1 MAKNSYTAHCWVRT
15 LRRIVSAAKNIEIQ
29 REYEQQLKAQ
39 FAAADE
45 DGNGT
50 LTIREFAGLMQQLNI
65 DLSEGEI
72 LQIFNEVNTDRTEI
86 EGEQVWATLVLCF
99 FVDASTCFYAVTIS
113 ILQFLVIHRSL
124 TSRSSSSSITG
135 CWTGRNCAT
144 YSDPARGA
152 TRDWP

>member
-86 EGEQVWATLVLCF
+86 EGEQVGATLVYILCF
-99 FVDASTCFYAVTIS
+99 FC
-113 ILQFLVIHRSL
+113 
-124 TSRSSSSSITG
+124 
-135 CWTGRNCAT
+135 
-144 YSDPARGA
+144 
-152 TRDWP
+152 